1 MKKHIVIAFFAGMY
15 VMWLFMSGLDATVK
29 DSGVLRIAGLTGYFL
44 GGFFIVAVV
53 FFFFRTIWRWLNR
66 L

>member
-1 MKKHIVIAFFAGMY
+1 MKKYVVIAFFAGMY
-15 VMWLFMSGLDATVK
+15 VMWLLMSGLDATAM
-29 DSGVLRIAGLTGYFL
+29 DSGLLRIAGLAGYFL

-53 FFFFRTIWRWLNR
+53 FFFFRTIWRLLNR